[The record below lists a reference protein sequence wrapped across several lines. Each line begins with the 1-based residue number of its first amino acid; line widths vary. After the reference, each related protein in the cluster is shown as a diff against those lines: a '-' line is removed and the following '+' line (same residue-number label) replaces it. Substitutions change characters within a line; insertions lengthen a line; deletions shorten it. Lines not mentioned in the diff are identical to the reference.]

1 MQNEQRKAKENLRI
15 FIIRLYYDVK
25 QQLRHHIKS
34 VIFIPLLVFA
44 LAYVALLV
52 FLPEKYVAE
61 YIIAAEEERTQAI
74 EGIMAQYGIDIEGG
88 VKASSVFKGESL
100 VQLFLTRSMVE
111 RALREPIKLND
122 EQKPAVAWFFP
133 YTKHARKR
141 VFSDVDFP
149 ANASEYNA
157 VADSAVFL
165 TYKYLLKK
173 VLDVGRPEKR
183 MSFINVATVHEN
195 PGLAAAFSERLINTV
210 TDYYVETVTQKARYN
225 VEVLQSEFDSVK
237 SILEQNIYTSA
248 IETDRHVRATRAQLM
263 VEQKRALIDL
273 EVSKAMFA
281 EVAKNLKLAEIS
293 LRKQTPMIQL
303 VQGAHFPLE
312 RAQMPRWKM
321 AAVIAL
327 FAMAVTLYFVFYGYK
342 LPRVKEDG

>member
-1 MQNEQRKAKENLRI
+1 MQNEQTKAKENLQV
-15 FIIRLYYDVK
+15 FIVRLFYDVK
-25 QQLRHHIKS
+25 TLLRHHIKS
-34 VIFIPLLVFA
+34 IIFIPLLVFA
-44 LAYVALLV
+44 LTFVALWV
-52 FLPEKYVAE
+52 FVPEKYVAE
-61 YIIAAEEERTQAI
+61 YIIAAEEEGTQAI

-88 VKASSVFKGESL
+88 VKTSSVFKGESL

-111 RALREPIKLND
+111 RALREPIVLND

-141 VFSDVDFP
+141 IFSDVDFP
-149 ANASEYNA
+149 VNASEYST

-195 PGLAAAFSERLINTV
+195 PRLAAAFSEHLINTV
-210 TDYYVETVTQKARYN
+210 TDYYIETVTIKSRNN
-225 VEVLQSEFDSVK
+225 VEVLQSEFDSIK
-237 SILEQNIYTSA
+237 SILEQNIYTTA
-248 IETDRHVRATRAQLM
+248 METDRNIRSTRAGLM
-263 VEQKRALIDL
+263 VEQKRAAIDL

-281 EVAKNLKLAEIS
+281 EVAKNLKLAEIT
-293 LRKQTPMIQL
+293 LRKQTPIIQL

-321 AAVIAL
+321 AAAIAL
-327 FAMAVTLYFVFYGYK
+327 FALAVTLYFVFYGYK
-342 LPRVKEDG
+342 LPRVREDG